1 MAGAIASDDIEMTI
15 VPSSGGDDKYDIETA
30 SLPPGCPLIFIFV
43 GVMKY
48 VAIRNSWAGDGS
60 SRAQLRP
67 SKPIDLDAVCDC
79 LASTNLK
86 PVTFPQPVPLA
97 EMVNLLVE
105 LWEEEGLYD

>member
-30 SLPPGCPLIFIFV
+30 SLPP